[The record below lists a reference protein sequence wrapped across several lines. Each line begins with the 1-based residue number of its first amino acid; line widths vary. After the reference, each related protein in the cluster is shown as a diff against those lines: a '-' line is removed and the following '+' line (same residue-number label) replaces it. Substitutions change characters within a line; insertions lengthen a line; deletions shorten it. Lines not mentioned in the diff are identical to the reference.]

1 MTSPQPQPL
10 FEPIYNRGI
19 LRVEDP
25 SDGATKFLQ
34 PMHITSFEVV
44 DNAICVQLSVGHDQ
58 PYFIAARLAS
68 HASAGAALIK
78 MLNTLFGDKKDDA

>member
-1 MTSPQPQPL
+1 MTNSQPPQPL
-10 FEPIYNRGI
+10 FEPIYSRGI

-34 PMHITSFEVV
+34 PMHVACFEVV
-44 DNAICVQLSVGHDQ
+44 DNAICVQLAVGHDQ
-58 PYFIAARLAS
+58 PYYIAARLSS

-78 MLNTLFGDKKDDA
+78 MLNDIFGDQKNA